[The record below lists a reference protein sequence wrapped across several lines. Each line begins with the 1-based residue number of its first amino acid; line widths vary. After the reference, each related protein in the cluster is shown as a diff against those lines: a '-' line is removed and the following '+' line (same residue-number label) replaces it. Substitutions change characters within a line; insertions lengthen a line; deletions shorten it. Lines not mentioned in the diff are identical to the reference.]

1 MIITSILYLIY
12 CGLLTINAPLPY
24 DSLWGHSLLKDGFVL
39 QIIIVLIIIAR
50 PQIKKD
56 YLLLVLIFLIISGIF
71 HLRIFDHRGTHAG
84 AILILSIYFN
94 SLELKLISLIP
105 LLLIGNRS
113 ALIGLI
119 PSINNFRFK
128 YWIYLIIFIT
138 VILISTSKQVFNAPD
153 KSLINMI
160 SSGRI
165 GAYQKA
171 INGIVKNP
179 LGYGFLGYR
188 SAFTSNLKSE
198 YLLLPSGH
206 YQTFGR
212 KGKIRT
218 FPIPYSKCHN
228 LILDKL
234 LDVGIPGTL
243 LWFNLI
249 KLNLT
254 AYNKKLILSYFIF
267 TFFWYESYL
276 ITLLFWVL
284 IVQDFNYYDRIYLMK
299 FKDN

>member
-50 PQIKKD
+50 PQIKKE

-254 AYNKKLILSYFIF
+254 AYNKKLILSYCIF
-267 TFFWYESYL
+267 TFFWY
-276 ITLLFWVL
+276 
-284 IVQDFNYYDRIYLMK
+284 
-299 FKDN
+299 

>member
-1 MIITSILYLIY
+1 M
-12 CGLLTINAPLPY
+12 
-24 DSLWGHSLLKDGFVL
+24 
-39 QIIIVLIIIAR
+39 
-50 PQIKKD
+50 
-56 YLLLVLIFLIISGIF
+56 
-71 HLRIFDHRGTHAG
+71 
-84 AILILSIYFN
+84 
-94 SLELKLISLIP
+94 
-105 LLLIGNRS
+105 
-113 ALIGLI
+113 
-119 PSINNFRFK
+119 
-128 YWIYLIIFIT
+128 IIFIT

-171 INGIVKNP
+171 INGIIKNP

-212 KGKIRT
+212 KGKIRE

-254 AYNKKLILSYFIF
+254 AYNKRLILSYLIF

-284 IVQDFNYYDRIYLMK
+284 VVQDFNYYDRIY
-299 FKDN
+299 

>member
-24 DSLWGHSLLKDGFVL
+24 DSLWGQSQLKDGLLL
-39 QIIIVLIIIAR
+39 QIIIVLIIIVR

-71 HLRIFDHRGTHAG
+71 NLKIFDHPGTHAG
-84 AILILSIYFN
+84 AILILSVYFN
-94 SLELKLISLIP
+94 SLELELISLIP

-128 YWIYLIIFIT
+128 YWIYLIIFMT

-153 KSLINMI
+153 KSLINVV

-165 GAYQKA
+165 GAYQVA
-171 INGIVKNP
+171 INGIIKNP

-188 SAFTSNLKSE
+188 SAFASRNSSE
-198 YLLLPSGH
+198 YLLLSTG
-206 YQTFGR
+206 YYETFGR
-212 KGKIRT
+212 KGKIKK
-218 FPIPYSKCHN
+218 FPIPYSKSHN

-249 KLNLT
+249 RLNLT
-254 AYNKKLILSYFIF
+254 AHNKKLILSYFIF
-267 TFFWYESYL
+267 TFFWYESF
-276 ITLLFWVL
+276 IFTILFWLLV
-284 IVQDFNYYDRIYLMK
+284 VTTQNNYPDK
-299 FKDN
+299 VDK